1 VTLSAQASAARSA
14 ALNRA
19 PLHPTRAA
27 GRSSRVHFQLQ
38 QIARVHVDAEGAV
51 IDLRHAQIDQ
61 FQQLGRQGGGHV
73 VLDGQQ
79 MLVGLWC
86 QFEDFQAFA
95 HDDSLPR
102 VVAMESLCGLMA

>member
-14 ALNRA
+14 ALNRV
-19 PLHPTRAA
+19 PLHPHGQQGDLLRA
-27 GRSSRVHFQLQ
+27 HFQLQ
-38 QIARVHVDAEGAV
+38 QIARVHIDAEGAV

-61 FQQLGRQGGGHV
+61 LQQLGRQGGGNV

-79 MLVGLWC
+79 VLVGLRC